1 MYLFI
6 YLILA
11 LAVLHTLGLYE
22 PVFVLLAFIRRAE
35 SHQGNWQVMNQSRL
49 IHDQ

>member
-22 PVFVLLAFIRRAE
+22 PVFVICDLSEELKVTKE
-35 SHQGNWQVMNQSRL
+35 TGK
-49 IHDQ
+49 